1 MDDRKY
7 RQRGYQKDTGPRPP
21 RREQQGSFA
30 PRPTEPIRSRGV
42 SRCAACGAVL
52 PVTADSLAQCPSC
65 RVELHACRQC
75 ASFDP
80 SQRFECTQ
88 PVAERIADKQAVNT
102 CPSFSVRMS
111 VERDTSGGAVRPDD
125 ARRSFQNLF
134 KK

>member
-7 RQRGYQKDTGPRPP
+7 RQRGYQKDSGPRPP
-21 RREQQGSFA
+21 RREPGSFA
-30 PRPTEPIRSRGV
+30 RPAPEPIRSRGV
-42 SRCAACGAVL
+42 ARCAACGAVL
-52 PVTADSLAQCPSC
+52 PITAESLARCPGC
-65 RVELHACRQC
+65 RADLHACRQC

-88 PVAERIADKQAVNT
+88 PVAERIADKHAVNT
-102 CPSFSVRMS
+102 CPSWSLRMT

>member
-7 RQRGYQKDTGPRPP
+7 RQRGYQRDAAPRPP
-21 RREQQGSFA
+21 RREAGPM
-30 PRPTEPIRSRGV
+30 PRPSEPIRSRGL

-65 RVELHACRQC
+65 RAELHACRQC
-75 ASFDP
+75 TSFDP
-80 SQRFECTQ
+80 SRRFECTQ
-88 PVAERIADKQAVNT
+88 PIAERIADKQSVNA
-102 CPSFSVRMS
+102 CPHFALRVT
-111 VERDTSGGAVRPDD
+111 VERDTSGGAPRPED